1 MALAQFSIGLEESQT
16 WQRNEFALWCR
27 VKVDQ
32 VGKGRSS
39 LLKCDIRERFV
50 RPCQDAVIRDAGM
63 LDHLHIALR
72 YVAPDAVVRRIGML
86 PGLRRQTTALIGVA
100 LHALFGKVL
109 RRHIATG
116 FDVGIMTGNAT
127 HGSAA

>member
-27 VKVDQ
+27 VEVDQ

-39 LLKCDIRERFV
+39 LRKCDIRERFV

-72 YVAPDAVVRRIGML
+72 HVAPDAVVRRVGML
-86 PGLRRQTTALIGVA
+86 PGLLSQMTSLIGVA
-100 LHALFGKVL
+100 FHPLFGIVL
-109 RRHIATG
+109 
-116 FDVGIMTGNAT
+116 
-127 HGSAA
+127 